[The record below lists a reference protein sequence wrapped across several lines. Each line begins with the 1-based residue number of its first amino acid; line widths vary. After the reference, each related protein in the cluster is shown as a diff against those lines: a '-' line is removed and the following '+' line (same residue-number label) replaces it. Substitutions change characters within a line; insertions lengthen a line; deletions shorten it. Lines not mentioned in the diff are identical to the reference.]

1 MDNVFVLK
9 RRGLIQL
16 PMFPGVTFT
25 ITPIGSIER
34 DFATSAA
41 ARNLNLIAEGKAK
54 AELYGVPQ
62 DIAFE
67 DVKSSFR
74 FGVTAFAIELAAVHV
89 KAWTGIAGEDGTPC
103 EPSREAISILFNEWA
118 PPEPGKPNRTIAA
131 VFVEKIDGLS
141 ILEPAAKNVSTVS
154 PDTNTGEAV
163 TGAQNAPQTES
174 APPASP

>member
-25 ITPIGSIER
+25 LTPIGSIER

-41 ARNLNLIAEGKAK
+41 ARNLALIAEGKAK

-62 DIAFE
+62 EIAFE
-67 DVKSSFR
+67 DVKSSYR
-74 FGVTAFAIELAAVHV
+74 FGATAFAIELAAAHI
-89 KAWTGIAGEDGTPC
+89 KAWTGIADENGKACD
-103 EPSREAISILFNEWA
+103 PSREAISILFNEWA
-118 PPEPGKPNRTIAA
+118 PPEPDRPNRTIAS
-131 VFVEKIDGLS
+131 VFLEKIDGLS

-154 PDTNTGEAV
+154 PATNTGEAV
-163 TGAQNAPQTES
+163 TGAPNASQTEN